1 MRHRRLSL
9 LHAEARMIAFP
20 GFRGRALLHAS
31 RGCFRACSSTPSA
44 RCHNLVLR
52 SRGFLNPV
60 AHHRF
65 STRDFLKKVDDDLVE
80 DGGARGKQRKEAA
93 PNPAILADA
102 NATEAAHNKSI
113 IGGYTENGFLVNNV
127 EMEGSCLVLPRS
139 SFLWAPRTFEEI
151 TPESLKIIPLIFPS
165 LEILLLG
172 SGDRT
177 RRPDPELAAAFRN
190 QGIVVEQM
198 TTVSAI
204 GTFNILNTEDR
215 RIGAALLHPS
225 ADWNETD

>member
-1 MRHRRLSL
+1 
-9 LHAEARMIAFP
+9 MI
-20 GFRGRALLHAS
+20 GLAS
-31 RGCFRACSSTPSA
+31 KSCRFSVA
-44 RCHNLVLR
+44 
-52 SRGFLNPV
+52 RGFLRGGGGDGCRAAAILNPV
-60 AHHRF
+60 GHRPRCL
-65 STRDFLKKVDDDLVE
+65 STRDFLKKVDENLVE
-80 DGGARGKQRKEAA
+80 DGGARGKQAS
-93 PNPAILADA
+93 PNPAQLADISA
-102 NATEAAHNKSI
+102 SDAAHNKSI
-113 IGGYTENGFLVNNV
+113 IAGYTEKGFLVNNV

-151 TPESLKIIPLIFPS
+151 TPESLRLIPLIFPS

-190 QGIVVEQM
+190 KGIVVEQM